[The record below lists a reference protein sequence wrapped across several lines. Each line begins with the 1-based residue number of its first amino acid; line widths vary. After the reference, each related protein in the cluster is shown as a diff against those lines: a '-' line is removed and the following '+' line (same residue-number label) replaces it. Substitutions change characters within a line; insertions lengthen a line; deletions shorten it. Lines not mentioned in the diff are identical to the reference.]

1 MSTQIKKFTEDTVGS
16 VLTKLEQFKTEG
28 GLKLPENYSA
38 ENALRSAFLILQET
52 QDLNKRPALEVCTK
66 ESIANALLDTVLQGL
81 SPSKKQCYYIVYGN
95 KLVMQRSYMG
105 TMAIGKRVAGIK
117 DVVSIAIYD
126 GDVFEYGF
134 DFTTGRKNITKH
146 EQNFEN
152 INPQKVKGAYAI
164 AIFKDGTTD
173 AEVMNMEQIRSSW
186 EMGKAKGNSPAH
198 QKFPDEMAKK
208 TVVSRL
214 LKTKIGSS
222 DDADL
227 FDEIEIT
234 DTTVAFVEN
243 EITEKA
249 NKETLDIDAEDVTE
263 NEQEIGDA
271 EIKSKNSIEDKENI
285 QLKATQPEF

>member
-1 MSTQIKKFTEDTVGS
+1 MSTQVKKFTEDTVGS
-16 VLTKLEQFKTEG
+16 VLAKVAQFSSEG

-52 QDLNKRPALEVCTK
+52 VDMSKRPALEVCTK

-105 TMAIGKRVAGIK
+105 TMAVAKRVANIK
-117 DVVSIAIYD
+117 EIVAIAIYE
-126 GDVFEYGF
+126 GDVFEYSF
-134 DFTTGRKNITKH
+134 DFQTGRKNITKH
-146 EQNFEN
+146 DQNFEN

-164 AIFKDGTTD
+164 AIFNDGTTD
-173 AEVMNMEQIRSSW
+173 AEVMNMVQIRSAW
-186 EMGKAKGNSPAH
+186 DMGKAKGSSPAH
-198 QKFPDEMAKK
+198 LKFPDEMAKK

-222 DDADL
+222 DDSDL

-234 DTTVAFVEN
+234 DTTTAFVEN
-243 EITEKA
+243 EITQNA
-249 NKETLDIDAEDVTE
+249 NKETLDIDAEDE
-263 NEQEIGDA
+263 NEIETYEVVEEEVIENEI
-271 EIKSKNSIEDKENI
+271 E
-285 QLKATQPEF
+285 QPAVTTGPGF

>member
-16 VLTKLEQFKTEG
+16 VLTKVDQFTKEG
-28 GLKLPENYSA
+28 GLKLPDSYSA

-52 QDLNKRPALEVCTK
+52 VDMAKRPALEVCSK

-105 TMAIGKRVAGIK
+105 TMAVGKRVANIK
-117 DVVSIAIYD
+117 EIVAIAIYE

-134 DFTTGRKNITKH
+134 DFKTGRKNIVKH
-146 EQNFEN
+146 EQKFEN

-164 AIFKDGTTD
+164 AVFNDETTD
-173 AEVMNMEQIRSSW
+173 AEVMNMIQIRSAW
-186 EMGKAKGNSPAH
+186 AMGKAKGTSPAH
-198 QKFPDEMAKK
+198 INFPDEMAKK

-222 DDADL
+222 DDSDL
-227 FDEIEIT
+227 FEEIEIT
-234 DTTVAFVEN
+234 DTTAAYVEN
-243 EITEKA
+243 EVKEKA
-249 NKETLDIDAEDVTE
+249 NKETLDIDSEVIVDETEYSLE
-263 NEQEIGDA
+263 NE
-271 EIKSKNSIEDKENI
+271 IEETI
-285 QLKATQPEF
+285 EEVVEPITSGPQF

>member
-16 VLTKLEQFKTEG
+16 VLTKVDQFTTEG
-28 GLKLPENYSA
+28 GLKLPESYSA

-52 QDLNKRPALEVCTK
+52 VDMNKRPALEVCSK

-105 TMAIGKRVAGIK
+105 TMAVGKRVANIK
-117 DVVSIAIYD
+117 DIVAIAIYE

-134 DFTTGRKNITKH
+134 DFKTGRKNITKH
-146 EQNFEN
+146 EQKFEN

-164 AIFKDGTTD
+164 AIFNDETTD
-173 AEVMNMEQIRSSW
+173 AEVMNMIQIRSAW
-186 EMGKAKGNSPAH
+186 AMGKAKGTSPAH
-198 QKFPDEMAKK
+198 INFPDEMAKK

-222 DDADL
+222 DDSDL
-227 FDEIEIT
+227 FEEIEIT
-234 DTTVAFVEN
+234 DTTAAYVDN
-243 EITEKA
+243 EVKQKA
-249 NKETLDIDAEDVTE
+249 NKETLYIDSEVVLDETEYSLE
-263 NEQEIGDA
+263 NE
-271 EIKSKNSIEDKENI
+271 IEENI
-285 QLKATQPEF
+285 EEVVEPVTSGPQF